1 MKAVMEF
8 NLPEDEYEYECA
20 INAKAYRDTLYQL
33 YQRLRNEMKYKEIEN
48 SEHYM
53 ELFWEVLN
61 NNNVV
66 ID

>member
-1 MKAVMEF
+1 MKVTMEF
-8 NLPEDEYEYECA
+8 NLPEDQYEYECA
-20 INAKAYRDTLYQL
+20 YNGKVYRDALHQL
-33 YQRLRNEMKYKEIEN
+33 KERLRAEMKYREIEN

-53 ELFWEVLN
+53 ELFWEVMN

>member
-1 MKAVMEF
+1 MKVSMEF
-8 NLPEDEYEYECA
+8 NLPEDEYDYECA
-20 INAKAYRDTLYQL
+20 INGKAYRDTLHQL
-33 YQRLRNEMKYKEIEN
+33 YERLRNEMKYKEIEN

-53 ELFWEVLN
+53 EMFWEVLN

>member
-1 MKAVMEF
+1 MKVTMEF
-8 NLPEDEYEYECA
+8 TLPDEQYEYECA
-20 INAKAYRDTLYQL
+20 VNSKSYRAALHDLHY
-33 YQRLRNEMKYKEIEN
+33 RLRNEMKYKEIEN

-53 ELFWEVLN
+53 EMFWEILN

>member
-1 MKAVMEF
+1 MKVTMEF
-8 NLPEDEYEYECA
+8 TLPDEQYEYECSV
-20 INAKAYRDTLYQL
+20 NAKAYRDVLHQL
-33 YQRLRNEMKYKEIEN
+33 HYRLRTEMKYKEIEN

-53 ELFWEVLN
+53 ELFWEILN